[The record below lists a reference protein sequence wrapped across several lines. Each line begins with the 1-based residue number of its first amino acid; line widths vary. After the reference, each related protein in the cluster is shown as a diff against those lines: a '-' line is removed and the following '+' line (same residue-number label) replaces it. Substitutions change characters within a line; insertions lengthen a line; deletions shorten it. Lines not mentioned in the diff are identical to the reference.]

1 MSTFN
6 SKIFS
11 EINLARA
18 KSKAIE
24 NRAAADGQSAIIG
37 AWGRASASRNP
48 LVPWKGDGWIL
59 RICITDALLATF
71 VAARFVGTLDK
82 SLFTD
87 PFSSCKG
94 LN

>member
-37 AWGRASASRNP
+37 DWGEASASRNP
-48 LVPWKGDGWIL
+48 LVP
-59 RICITDALLATF
+59 
-71 VAARFVGTLDK
+71 
-82 SLFTD
+82 
-87 PFSSCKG
+87 
-94 LN
+94 